1 MITED
6 YILRMIRDMVRMIAH
21 LTGVPTDP
29 LTAPQFRESLPAGKL
44 PPLLEQLVELADRG
58 EINEAENRLFEELDF
73 ADPEQLS
80 VALLFYRHIN
90 GFSEE
95 KLLTADYSREE
106 IAEGLKDCAERFG
119 LDSALLDEF
128 AL

>member
-6 YILRMIRDMVRMIAH
+6 YILRMIRDMVRMIVH
-21 LTGVPTDP
+21 LTGLPTDP
-29 LTAPQFRESLPAGKL
+29 LTSPQLLNTSPAGKL
-44 PPLLEQLVELADRG
+44 PPLLEQLCGLADRG

-73 ADPEQLS
+73 ADADQLS

-90 GFSEE
+90 GFSTER
-95 KLLTADYSREE
+95 LTAADYSREE
-106 IAEGLKDCAERFG
+106 IAEGLLDCAERFG
-119 LDSALLDEF
+119 IDTSLLEGF